1 MCPASAARPTTAVPS
16 ATRSSDSVP
25 QRLVQAAAQLFAE
38 KGFENTSVQEIVDAV
53 GMTKGA
59 MYHYFT
65 SKDDL
70 LYEIYARLLRMQT
83 AHLESIAQSDGP
95 VEDRL
100 HALVVDLV
108 RTTLAN
114 IQDVT
119 IFVRSLHLLSDERR
133 AEIHA
138 ARRNYATRFR
148 DLIEEGQRLGTL
160 RSDGMPVDLR
170 AYHFFGAL
178 HWMHMWYRPDGRYSA
193 DEIARYFA
201 DDLLDSLLR

>member
-1 MCPASAARPTTAVPS
+1 MCAASTVTPAASGGIRGN
-16 ATRSSDSVP
+16 DSVP

-38 KGFENTSVQEIVDAV
+38 KGFENTSVQQIVDAV

-70 LYEIYARLLRMQT
+70 LYEIYARLLRMQM
-83 AHLESIAQSDGP
+83 AQLESIAQREGP

-114 IQDVT
+114 IQELT

-133 AEIHA
+133 AEMRE

-160 RSDGMPVDLR
+160 RSDGMPVELR

-193 DEIARYFA
+193 DEIARYYA